1 MATTHTCLT
10 VPAEALRPGMTILA
24 TSAGAV
30 THNGRHPRVTGYPTP
45 RHMGPAHVLLVPL
58 DSGMALVLL
67 PGERIDVETTER
79 T

>member
-10 VPAEALRPGMTILA
+10 VPAETLRPGMTILA
-24 TSAGAV
+24 TSAGPV
-30 THNGRHPRVTGYPTP
+30 IHQGRHPQVTGHPTP
-45 RHMGPAHVLLVPL
+45 RHLGPAHVLLVPL
-58 DSGMALVLL
+58 DSGLALVLL